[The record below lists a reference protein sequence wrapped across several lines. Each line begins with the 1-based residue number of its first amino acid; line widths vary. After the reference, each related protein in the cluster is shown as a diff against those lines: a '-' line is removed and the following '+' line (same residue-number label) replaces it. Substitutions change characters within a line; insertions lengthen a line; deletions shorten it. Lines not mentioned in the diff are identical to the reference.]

1 MQRVIKRDFRGGKD
15 APTTVANSVV
25 LSPGSFS
32 HALSQRGS
40 SRGPPSPRYRSSE
53 RCTRGFVCP
62 PPTNPDETDTFPF
75 YEKMEEQALFEHVL
89 IPRKASE

>member
-15 APTTVANSVV
+15 APTTVANSAV

-40 SRGPPSPRYRSSE
+40 SRGPPPRYRSSE
-53 RCTRGFVCP
+53 RCTRGFVWP
-62 PPTNPDETDTFPF
+62 PPIQMKPTRSPF
-75 YEKMEEQALFEHVL
+75 IEKMEEQALFEHVL

>member
-1 MQRVIKRDFRGGKD
+1 MQTGIKRDFRGGKD

-25 LSPGSFS
+25 LSPGSSS

-53 RCTRGFVCP
+53 RCTRGFVWP
-62 PPTNPDETDTFPF
+62 PPIQMKPTHSPF
-75 YEKMEEQALFEHVL
+75 IEMMEEQTLFEHVL
-89 IPRKASE
+89 IPRKTSE